1 MLAAGSFLLQ
11 GCYESLPLQMDVP
24 PVATRLQVTLNDQG
38 RAALSEQ
45 LGTAVDKVEGDFVAV
60 RNDAYVVQVHKVM
73 QFNRNST
80 IWNGERVSIA
90 KQYAAGFQLRRLNAV
105 KTSFAAVAVVAGVT
119 AFFLGRSLLTGG
131 GSESVPATPESNPSL
146 RLGPVHR

>member
-1 MLAAGSFLLQ
+1 VLAAGSFLLQ